1 MTRPPLA
8 WLVHGLVLSWSAN
21 LSVALAEEYPTKV
34 VAEYVYVCMKAN
46 GENAETLD
54 KCSCAID
61 VIASVLPYERYE
73 TAETFKRMAQL
84 AGDNGAAFRNNVQA
98 KASIDEW
105 KRAEVESEV
114 RCF

>member
-1 MTRPPLA
+1 MTRTPIARLA
-8 WLVHGLVLSWSAN
+8 CAVALSWAAN
-21 LSVALAEEYPTKV
+21 FSVAIAEEYPTKV
-34 VAEYVYVCMKAN
+34 LAEYVYVCMKAN

-61 VIASVLPYERYE
+61 VIASVLPYERYV

-84 AGDNGAAFRNNVQA
+84 AGDNGAAFRNNAVA
-98 KASIDEW
+98 KASIAEW